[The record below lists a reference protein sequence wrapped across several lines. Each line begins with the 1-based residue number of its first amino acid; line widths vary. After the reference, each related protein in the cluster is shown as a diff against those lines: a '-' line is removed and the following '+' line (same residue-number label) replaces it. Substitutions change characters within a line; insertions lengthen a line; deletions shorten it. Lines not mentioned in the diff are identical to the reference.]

1 MRRTGYRLPNGW
13 RPGPPLLLAIVAGI
27 AVLVLFGQKDKF
39 VAPAEAAAETVWWLD
54 CPTTSVVEGD
64 QFTVYLKRQPVPGD
78 QHLHFYTYW
87 STDEG
92 TASSNDYT
100 ALDRVRQSTRD
111 GDGERAA
118 NSMPRVI
125 YTTSDPRVEHD
136 ETFTVRISEGNIRDM
151 NDPDYDDRCEI
162 TIRND
167 DKFTGDIETST
178 DGTKVTI
185 TLNEGL
191 KHHLLLNW
199 VVNTFD
205 FPINLF
211 HRAVFDVKVDNR
223 WAVPADAELSGRK
236 ITLTMAEPITEGQSV
251 KVRYSNVFAQDSLGM
266 FRNGAEI
273 TFPNFR
279 ATSGTNNSTVADA
292 DSGPGPWMPLD
303 KSELT
308 IDEGESG
315 TFKVKLNKSPT
326 GAVTVDVS
334 NYPTGTSSGTP
345 SLSLD
350 KDTLTFNRSNWNQE
364 QTVTATAPEDSDA
377 VNFWSLVTLSAS
389 SGGYQDYETYV
400 KVLVKDNDLLVFKD
414 VDPAAEV
421 GWVLS
426 MDEGESK
433 TYRVKL
439 KTRPAERVDVA
450 LTSSWAGM
458 TISPA
463 SLLFNKNNWSSYQTV
478 TLTAGDVDS
487 VHSANIAV
495 TVQHTPSGAGYGD
508 DHQLSLTVLVYY

>member
-1 MRRTGYRLPNGW
+1 MRQVSYLTSRTWLVRAAFMVALVA
-13 RPGPPLLLAIVAGI
+13 AIVALG
-27 AVLVLFGQKDKF
+27 LFWSGRQS
-39 VAPAEAAAETVWWLD
+39 EAHDRDRTTWWLD
-54 CPTTSVVEGD
+54 CPTTSVSEGSSFDVYLIREPVNAARRTFGAWWHTDPGTADARDYVELPGTSED
-64 QFTVYLKRQPVPGD
+64 IQWANDEERQANRQPRTVY
-78 QHLHFYTYW
+78 T
-87 STDEG
+87 E
-92 TASSNDYT
+92 
-100 ALDRVRQSTRD
+100 
-111 GDGERAA
+111 E
-118 NSMPRVI
+118 
-125 YTTSDPRVEHD
+125 DPRVEHD
-136 ETFTVRISEGNIRDM
+136 ETLTVRFTPTDNVHDI
-151 NDPDYDDRCEI
+151 NDPERDHKCEI
-162 TIRND
+162 TIQNN

-350 KDTLTFNRSNWNQE
+350 KDSLTFNRSNWNQE
-364 QTVTATAPEDSDA
+364 QTVTATADEDSDA
-377 VNFWSLVTLSAS
+377 VNFWSLVTLAA
-389 SGGYQDYETYV
+389 SGGGYEDYETYV
-400 KVLVKDNDLLVFKD
+400 KVLVEDDELLD
-414 VDPAAEV
+414 VEGSEV
-421 GWVLS
+421 SEASDGSLSLS
-426 MDEGESK
+426 MDEGTSA
-433 TYRVKL
+433 TYGVKL
-439 KTRPAERVDVA
+439 KTRPAGRVEVSVTSDSTGVEVSPGT
-450 LTSSWAGM
+450 LT
-458 TISPA
+458 
-463 SLLFNKNNWSSYQTV
+463 FNKNNWSSLQTV
-478 TLTAGDVDS
+478 TLTAPQRDGD
-487 VHSANIAV
+487 ANVIANV
-495 TVQHTPSGAGYGD
+495 RHTPSGSGYD
-508 DHQLSLTVLVYY
+508 SDHRVTLRVSVQHQ